1 MFILIKQ
8 VFIVLLRFPESFA
21 PDQIKCM
28 LLNDKKCMVIRT
40 LIGLNPVELKYYPF
54 IN

>member
-8 VFIVLLRFPESFA
+8 FFIVLLRFPESLA

-28 LLNDKKCMVIRT
+28 LLNDKKMHGYT
-40 LIGLNPVELKYYPF
+40 YYYWF
-54 IN
+54 ESC